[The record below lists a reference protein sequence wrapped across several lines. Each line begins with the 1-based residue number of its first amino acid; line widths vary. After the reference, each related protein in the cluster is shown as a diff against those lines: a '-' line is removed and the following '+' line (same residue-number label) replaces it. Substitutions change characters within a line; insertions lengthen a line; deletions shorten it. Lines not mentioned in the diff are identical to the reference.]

1 MALNIDMVKAKIADE
16 LGLTD
21 HDLAELYGVAE
32 GKLDAHLGS
41 LEKSDKALYDR
52 MLSDVDA
59 TRTSYRKFAVSD
71 EQIASTRTLLSNHR
85 FRPFAPLV
93 QADGNLGWRLSR
105 DDAEFVAF
113 RTADFVG
120 LNLESS
126 ELVRKRLNRVVLW
139 ANETSPEA
147 SQELLDR
154 LADITFYLLELS
166 SVV

>member
-1 MALNIDMVKAKIADE
+1 MALNIDMIKAKIGDE

-32 GKLDAHLGS
+32 SKLNAHLGS
-41 LEKSDKALYDR
+41 LEKSEKALYDR

-59 TRTSYRKFAVSD
+59 ARTSYRKFAVSD
-71 EQIASTRTLLSNHR
+71 EQIAAIRALLSKHI
-85 FRPFAPLV
+85 FRPFASLV

-113 RTADFVG
+113 RTSDIVG
-120 LNLESS
+120 LDLEAS

-139 ANETSPEA
+139 AEESAPKLTK
-147 SQELLDR
+147 ELLDR